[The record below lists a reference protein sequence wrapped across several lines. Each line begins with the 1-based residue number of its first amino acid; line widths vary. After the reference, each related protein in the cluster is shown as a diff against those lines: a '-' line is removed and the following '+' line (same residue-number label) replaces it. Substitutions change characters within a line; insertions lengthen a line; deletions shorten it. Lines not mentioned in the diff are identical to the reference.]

1 MAVFAPSPTT
11 HARAPRSALLLALA
25 AAAALILPTAM
36 VAAAVFDRVAVPPAL
51 AVAGG
56 LAFAGYVLLAVRWFD
71 VAVALSFL
79 LSGVVLV
86 EPAPPDAAFSVL
98 IAIALATGRFRPSQA
113 PGSILLALSF
123 LLGLNIL
130 SMMEAVSVS
139 TGLRFAFI
147 TAYLFAFAVWLA
159 GYINSERRTRILVVA
174 WLAIAV
180 TTAVIGLLAWA
191 MPIPTRGLWLT
202 SDFERVKG
210 LFKDPNVFGPFLV
223 PITMILL
230 DQMMRPRLL
239 RLRTPTALLLLG
251 ILALGILFAFSRA
264 AWGNAAVAFV
274 ITLGTA
280 AMARR
285 GRGRAL
291 RTLVGVAVVGIAV
304 VGELGATGSMGFLH
318 QRAQLQTY
326 DTDRFAAQHAGY
338 ELGWTH
344 PVGVGPGQFQ
354 FHHDVETHSTYVRT
368 LAEQGFGGLAAW
380 LAILIITLILAVQNT
395 LRGWSTYGIGA
406 GALLGSWCGLIVNS
420 AVVDTLHWRHLW
432 VVAPLIWVGAMSNRR
447 AERAVQ
453 RRESSGSALSPPSAA
468 LL

>member
-11 HARAPRSALLLALA
+11 HARAPRSALVLALA
-25 AAAALILPTAM
+25 AAAALILPTA
-36 VAAAVFDRVAVPPAL
+36 VIAAAVFDQVDVPPAMAL
-51 AVAGG
+51 AGG
-56 LAFAGYVLLAVRWFD
+56 LAFAGYVLVAVRYFD

-98 IAIALATGRFRPSQA
+98 IAIALATGRFRPSHA
-113 PGSILLALSF
+113 PGSILLALSV

-174 WLAIAV
+174 WLTIALS
-180 TTAVIGLLAWA
+180 TALIGLLAWA

-230 DQMMRPRLL
+230 DQQMRPRLL

-264 AWGNAAVAFV
+264 AWGNAVVAFV

-285 GRGRAL
+285 GRARAL
-291 RTLVGVAVVGIAV
+291 RTLVGVSVVGIAV
-304 VGELGATGSMGFLH
+304 VGVLGATGSMGFLH

-354 FHHDVETHSTYVRT
+354 YHHNVETHSTYVRT

-380 LAILIITLILAVQNT
+380 LAILVITLILAVQNT

-432 VVAPLIWVGAMSNRR
+432 VVAPLIWVGALSNRR
-447 AERAVQ
+447 AEQAAQ
-453 RRESSGSALSPPSAA
+453 RRESSGSVLSPPSAA
-468 LL
+468 PL